1 MRYFRSLFEY
11 GYENY
16 TMLFK
21 GFIVSFGVLLAV
33 LGQMIPIFE
42 ESQLSSK
49 EAQYYLESTFNQPAS
64 EVKCVF
70 IDQKC
75 RLAKY
80 KYEHHIKL
88 MSLPMMFISILACI
102 SIVLLFLS
110 AEGCWQHIKRKVDT
124 KNI

>member
-1 MRYFRSLFEY
+1 MRYFRALLEY

-16 TMLFK
+16 AMLFK

-42 ESQLSSK
+42 NAQLASK
-49 EAQYYLESTFNQPAS
+49 EAQYYLESTYNQPVS

-70 IDQKC
+70 TDQKC

-80 KYEHHIKL
+80 KYEHHIEL
-88 MSLPMMFISILACI
+88 VSFPLTFMSILGFI
-102 SIVLLFLS
+102 SIVLFLLS
-110 AEGCWQHIKRKVDT
+110 VEGCWQHIKRKVDT